1 MAKKKKTYKTSGKP
15 KVAAMNEYIYK
26 NIRESDYK
34 VNRPGKPKKIYKQQV
49 AQRTNLKVYKASPAE
64 LARSKYK
71 GPKFSKLPGA
81 SKPMPT
87 TVVKGFKV
95 GDINYSPKVQYAPEK
110 GIATAESQIKVT
122 QQRLKGP
129 FKPSGKMVKV
139 KEGRGYKTV
148 PGSSYQPKLD
158 PLKGYGGKSS
168 PINQKFIKQASKPMS
183 ATAKKALLARGARVA
198 VKGASR
204 LIPGVGTAMLV
215 KDVVDLT
222 KWASKQPKV
231 KKASKIYGTQANKIY
246 KYNR

>member
-49 AQRTNLKVYKASPAE
+49 AKRTNLKVYKASPAE

-71 GPKFSKLPGA
+71 GPKFSYIGKN
-81 SKPMPT
+81 KPMPT
-87 TVVKGFKV
+87 TV
-95 GDINYSPKVQYAPEK
+95 AK
-110 GIATAESQIKVT
+110 GIDAKRLTAANKRAGIGIGQPGPSKYYDNPSDSQIKVQKQKT
-122 QQRLKGP
+122 NIKVNKDP
-129 FKPSGKMVKV
+129 FK
-139 KEGRGYKTV
+139 GY
-148 PGSSYQPKLD
+148 L
-158 PLKGYGGKSS
+158 GKSS

-183 ATAKKALLARGARVA
+183 ATAKKALITRGAKIA

-222 KWASKQPKV
+222 KWASKQPKS
-231 KKASKIYGTQANKIY
+231 KKKDKIYGTSITKSY

>member
-1 MAKKKKTYKTSGKP
+1 MAKKKKTYKVSSKP

-26 NIRESDYK
+26 NIRESDFK
-34 VNRPGKPKKIYKQQV
+34 VNRPGKPRKLRYTKGMTTRQ
-49 AQRTNLKVYKASPAE
+49 ATAADKVYDE
-64 LARSKYK
+64 FQRK
-71 GPKFSKLPGA
+71 GGKRGAFSYIGKN
-81 SKPMPT
+81 KPMPT
-87 TVVKGFKV
+87 TVAKGFKV
-95 GDINYSPKVQYAPEK
+95 GDINYNPKVQYAPEK

-129 FKPSGKMVKV
+129 FKPTGKMVKV
-139 KEGRGYKTV
+139 KEGKKFV
-148 PGSSYQPKLD
+148 NKPGSSYQPKLD
-158 PLKGYGGKSS
+158 PLKGYAGKSS
-168 PINQKFIKQASKPMS
+168 PLNQKFIKQASKPMS
-183 ATAKKALLARGARVA
+183 ATAKKALITRGAKVA

-215 KDVVDLT
+215 KDVVDIT

>member
-1 MAKKKKTYKTSGKP
+1 MAKKKKTYKVSSKP

-26 NIRESDYK
+26 NIRESDFKY
-34 VNRPGKPKKIYKQQV
+34 NRPYKPKK
-49 AQRTNLKVYKASPAE
+49 LKYTKGMTVRQATTADKA
-64 LARSKYK
+64 YD
-71 GPKFSKLPGA
+71 KFLREGGKRGA
-81 SKPMPT
+81 YSYIGKSKPMPT
-87 TVVKGFKV
+87 IIPKGFKANDPRYV
-95 GDINYSPKVQYAPEK
+95 PKAPYAPSPDYVAPSERPVSK
-110 GIATAESQIKVT
+110 
-122 QQRLKGP
+122 QRLKGP
-129 FKPSGKMVKV
+129 SFKPTGKMIKV
-139 KEGRGYKTV
+139 KDGRGYKTI
-148 PGSSYQPKLD
+148 PESRYQPKLD

-215 KDVVDLT
+215 KDVVDIT

-231 KKASKIYGTQANKIY
+231 KKASKIYGSQINKIY

>member
-34 VNRPGKPKKIYKQQV
+34 VNRPGKPKKIYKEQV

-71 GPKFSKLPGA
+71 GPKFSYIGKN
-81 SKPMPT
+81 KPMPT

-95 GDINYSPKVQYAPEK
+95 GDPNYIVKKPYAPPPEYV
-110 GIATAESQIKVT
+110 APSQQPVT
-122 QQRLKGP
+122 KQRLKGP
-129 FKPSGKMVKV
+129 FKPTGKMIKV

-148 PGSSYQPKLD
+148 PETRYQPKLD

-183 ATAKKALLARGARVA
+183 ATAKKALLTRGAKVA

-204 LIPGVGTAMLV
+204 LIPGVGTALLV
-215 KDVVDLT
+215 KDVYDVA

-231 KKASKIYGTQANKIY
+231 KKTSKIYGTQANKIY

>member
-87 TVVKGFKV
+87 TVAKGFKV
-95 GDINYSPKVQYAPEK
+95 GDPRYVPRVPYAPEPGYKAPSQMPVQKQKAK
-110 GIATAESQIKVT
+110 GFIKP
-122 QQRLKGP
+122 QRLG
-129 FKPSGKMVKV
+129 
-139 KEGRGYKTV
+139 GYA
-148 PGSSYQPKLD
+148 
-158 PLKGYGGKSS
+158 GKSS
-168 PINQKFIKQASKPMS
+168 PLNQKFIKEASKPMS
-183 ATAKKALLARGARVA
+183 ATAKKALLTRGAKVA

-204 LIPGVGTAMLV
+204 LIPGVGTALLV
-215 KDVVDLT
+215 KDVYDVA

-231 KKASKIYGTQANKIY
+231 KKVSKIYGSKINKSY

>member
-1 MAKKKKTYKTSGKP
+1 MAKKKKTYKVSSKP

-34 VNRPGKPKKIYKQQV
+34 VNRPGKPKKIYKQQI
-49 AQRTNLKVYKASPAE
+49 AQRTNLKV
-64 LARSKYK
+64 YK

-87 TVVKGFKV
+87 TVAKGFKV
-95 GDINYSPKVQYAPEK
+95 GDPRYVPKAPYAPSPDYV
-110 GIATAESQIKVT
+110 APSQQPVT
-122 QQRLKGP
+122 KQRLKGP
-129 FKPSGKMVKV
+129 FKPTGKMIKV
-139 KEGRGYKTV
+139 KEGKGTKIV
-148 PGSSYQPKLD
+148 PETRYQPKLD

-168 PINQKFIKQASKPMS
+168 PLNQKFIKQAGKPMS

-222 KWASKQPKV
+222 KWASKQPKS
-231 KKASKIYGTQANKIY
+231 KKKDKIYGTQANKIY

>member
-1 MAKKKKTYKTSGKP
+1 MAKKKKTYKVSSKP

-34 VNRPGKPKKIYKQQV
+34 VNRPGKPKKIYKQQI
-49 AQRTNLKVYKASPAE
+49 AKRTNLKVYKASPAE

-87 TVVKGFKV
+87 TVAKGFKV
-95 GDINYSPKVQYAPEK
+95 GDPRYVPKAPYAPEPGYK
-110 GIATAESQIKVT
+110 APSQMPVKE
-122 QQRLKGP
+122 QKLLKG
-129 FKPSGKMVKV
+129 FKPTGAYYRETYKGKKYI
-139 KEGRGYKTV
+139 KEYYEYTGKPKPKYKAGT
-148 PGSSYQPKLD
+148 
-158 PLKGYGGKSS
+158 SS
-168 PINQKFIKQASKPMS
+168 PLNQKFIKQASKPMS
-183 ATAKKALLARGARVA
+183 ATAKKALLAKGARVA

-215 KDVVDLT
+215 KDVVDIT